1 MPPALPQIAAPALLA
16 GFCWGYCSRRVLFT
30 DTVHTPRAN
39 I

>member
-1 MPPALPQIAAPALLA
+1 MRKSRELA
-16 GFCWGYCSRRVLFT
+16 SGWPLFGSRGTVHVGVLFT